1 MIKMLFSDL
10 DGTLLEKP
18 TPQKKIV
25 ITDRN
30 RESLKRLEENGIVFC
45 IASGRNYKYTDEVK
59 EEIGTPN
66 CDVISCNGATVII
79 EGQSQ
84 NHLMTVDDVKLLA
97 DYCYNHTD
105 GVSVRMAAVDL
116 DCVYFA
122 DYVDDFFHQRYGNNY
137 KCNFD
142 LTIRDYLENPD
153 KYPPYQKMYVI
164 IRDGRAEYW
173 QDHFRSRFEP
183 ALDFGSPYIEQME
196 FMHAGVNKGD
206 SIQWFM
212 DHYGLS
218 LEEVASIG
226 DADNDIPMLT
236 KTKYSFVVENGM
248 PSAKAVAYK
257 IVKDFAD
264 CVDYIIDFNN
274 REAEPEK

>member
-1 MIKMLFSDL
+1 MIKILFSDL

-18 TPQKKIV
+18 QPGKQIV
-25 ITDRN
+25 ITDEN
-30 RESLKRLEENGIVFC
+30 RRALQKLEENGITFC
-45 IASGRNYKYTDEVK
+45 IASGRNYKYTDNVK
-59 EEIGTPN
+59 AEIGTPN

-79 EGQSQ
+79 EGKAQ
-84 NHLMTVDDVKLLA
+84 NHLMTVDDVRLLA

-105 GVSVRMAAVDL
+105 GKSVRMAAVDL
-116 DCVYFA
+116 DCVYFG
-122 DYVDDFFHQRYGNNY
+122 DYVDDFFRQRYGNNY
-137 KCNFD
+137 ACNYD
-142 LTIRDYLENPD
+142 VTIRDYLQNPD

-164 IRDGRAEYW
+164 ITDGRTDYW

-183 ALDFGSPYIEQME
+183 ALDFGSPYVEQME

-212 DHYGLS
+212 DHYGLT

-236 KTKYSFVVENGM
+236 KTKYSFVVSTGQQ
-248 PSAKAVAYK
+248 SAKDVAYK
-257 IVKDFAD
+257 VVRDFAD
-264 CVDYIIDFNN
+264 CVDYIVDFNKN
-274 REAEPEK
+274 EGK